1 MSYAILQVA
10 ITTQTQEQFPDGLI
24 TKVGND
30 SYDLNGAITKW
41 HQQCVLLE
49 NDADTYCYKCA
60 VVDSNLNIVNNLSEF
75 KDKRVAQ
82 PAPEPKPEPT
92 EE

>member
-1 MSYAILQVA
+1 MSYAVIQNA

-41 HQQCVLLE
+41 HQQCNALRG
-49 NDADTYCYKCA
+49 DADTYKYKVA
-60 VVDSNLNIVNNLSEF
+60 VVDSNLNVVGNYVEF
-75 KDKRVAQ
+75 NDKGVVQ
-82 PAPEPKPEPT
+82 PTPEPT

>member
-1 MSYAILQVA
+1 MSYAVIQNA
-10 ITTQTQEQFPDGLI
+10 ITKDTQEQFPDGLI

-30 SYDLNGAITKW
+30 SYPTIDDARGMW
-41 HQQCVLLE
+41 HNQCLSLK

-60 VVDSNLNIVNNLSEF
+60 VVDSNLNIVDNLSEF
-75 KDKRVAQ
+75 KDKRTAQ
-82 PAPEPKPEPT
+82 PTPEST